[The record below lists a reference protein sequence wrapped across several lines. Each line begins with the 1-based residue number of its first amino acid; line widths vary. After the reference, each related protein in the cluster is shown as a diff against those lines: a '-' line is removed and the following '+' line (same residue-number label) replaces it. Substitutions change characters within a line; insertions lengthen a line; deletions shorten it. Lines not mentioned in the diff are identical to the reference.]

1 MSRTSLCI
9 AGFLAVASSL
19 RVATIPLRHC
29 AAVQR
34 RAVIS
39 ASATDTK
46 RLLEECV
53 KPERSLSLIN
63 SAVAALEQD
72 ELPKKLGKALLG
84 DWQLAFAGDQEAA
97 DMLLASKAGPLLT
110 IEGALLCFNK
120 RDEMRAIEVSRP
132 FGPFSN
138 KRKVLEGR
146 WGLEKTGEVRFRY
159 SYLTEDNS
167 RREEDVPESAKGT
180 HIAKVTHASETLL
193 VLRRSEASF
202 LLLEKV
208 DLQEALEELRAADA
222 VEDDKALSAVPL
234 AGGQGSSLPPMPKV
248 EMPKLE
254 LPKGLPKLEL
264 PKGLPKLPFE

>member
-1 MSRTSLCI
+1 MRRCTSLWI

-19 RVATIPLRHC
+19 RVATTPLRHC

-46 RLLEECV
+46 RLLEECA

-72 ELPKKLGKALLG
+72 ELPKKLGKTLLG

-146 WGLEKTGEVRFRY
+146 WGLEKSGEVRFRY
-159 SYLTEDNS
+159 SYLTEATS

-180 HIAKVTHASETLL
+180 HTAQVAAA
-193 VLRRSEASF
+193 RRPPP
-202 LLLEKV
+202 
-208 DLQEALEELRAADA
+208 RR
-222 VEDDKALSAVPL
+222 
-234 AGGQGSSLPPMPKV
+234 LPPAARHLAARHPATRHLAARS
-248 EMPKLE
+248 PQ
-254 LPKGLPKLEL
+254 P
-264 PKGLPKLPFE
+264 

>member
-34 RAVIS
+34 RTVIS

-46 RLLEECV
+46 RLLEECA

-97 DMLLASKAGPLLT
+97 DMLLSSKAGPLLT

-159 SYLTEDNS
+159 TYLMEGRS

-180 HIAKVTHASETLL
+180 HIAKVAAARSPPPAA
-193 VLRRSEASF
+193 RRPPVCPNR
-202 LLLEKV
+202 LDV
-208 DLQEALEELRAADA
+208 CPDALEF
-222 VEDDKALSAVPL
+222 
-234 AGGQGSSLPPMPKV
+234 GPKS
-248 EMPKLE
+248 LE
-254 LPKGLPKLEL
+254 LAPNP
-264 PKGLPKLPFE
+264 

>member
-1 MSRTSLCI
+1 VRMRMRTFCVV
-9 AGFLAVASSL
+9 GFLAVASSL
-19 RVATIPLRHC
+19 RVVTTPLRHC
-29 AAVQR
+29 IVQPR

-39 ASATDTK
+39 ASATNTT
-46 RLLEECV
+46 RLLEECA
-53 KPERSLSLIN
+53 KGERSLSLIN
-63 SAVAALEQD
+63 SAVTALEQD
-72 ELPKKLGKALLG
+72 EVPKKLGKALLG
-84 DWQLAFAGDQEAA
+84 DWRLAFAGDQEAA

-159 SYLTEDNS
+159 TYLMEGRS

-180 HIAKVTHASETLL
+180 QIAKVTHVSEQLL
-193 VLRRSEASF
+193 VLRRSKASF

-208 DLQEALEELRAADA
+208 DLQEALEELRAADT
-222 VEDDKALSAVPL
+222 VEDDKALSSVPL

-254 LPKGLPKLEL
+254 LPKGLPKL
-264 PKGLPKLPFE
+264 PKGFGS